1 MNPLLRM
8 QGPAFETNTVPAIDC
23 IITLAFFGPPPPL
36 RRILRPRAFPAE
48 DRRDFLVDNSDR
60 RSYAYL
66 KHKKAIYLLALS
78 FSLPWGGK
86 PKRGTPS
93 CRKVGS
99 TGARKTCSCSRG
111 GQRRGRPLVFRALG
125 NSFVE
130 TIQPDGFASKK
141 ARKGVD
147 IMKITEVRVFP
158 VTEERLKGYATI
170 IFDDCFI
177 VRDLKIIH
185 GNTGLFVAM
194 PSKKR
199 KDGTFK
205 DTAHPLNNSTRRMIE
220 ERVLDEYRKELDR
233 LRDSPT
239 GTET

>member
-1 MNPLLRM
+1 MLGWIRFVCAHGRMNRQENVCAPECML
-8 QGPAFETNTVPAIDC
+8 
-23 IITLAFFGPPPPL
+23 
-36 RRILRPRAFPAE
+36 
-48 DRRDFLVDNSDR
+48 
-60 RSYAYL
+60 YA
-66 KHKKAIYLLALS
+66 
-78 FSLPWGGK
+78 
-86 PKRGTPS
+86 
-93 CRKVGS
+93 
-99 TGARKTCSCSRG
+99 
-111 GQRRGRPLVFRALG
+111 
-125 NSFVE
+125 NSFVKE
-130 TIQPDGFASKK
+130 IRQTGFARKK
-141 ARKGVD
+141 TGKGVD

-158 VTEERLKGYATI
+158 VSEERLKGYATI